1 MNINLSK
8 EKSTVV
14 ATVEFNQQEWV
25 NAQEKAYA
33 RLAQNVT
40 VAGFRKGKA
49 PLDLAKKQIDGRKMI
64 EKAVDILVPEGNE
77 AVLKENNLELLVRP
91 TVDIKD
97 VADDKVVIEYT
108 YVVRPEVKLG
118 AYKDIEI
125 AKDSVEVTEEDIEN
139 ELKALQQKNV
149 EIKVKEGAIELG
161 NTANIDFKGFVNNV
175 AFEGGE
181 AKGYDLE
188 IGSGSFIPGFEDQ
201 LVGHSAGE
209 SFDINV
215 TFPEQYSK
223 ELAGKAAVFKIKV
236 NSVSEKIMPEINDDL
251 ALDANIEGVGNLEE
265 LKAHLNKQ
273 VATRKEQEADQKAF
287 GQLLDTIVKGAEVEV
302 PEAVIVEDANNQL
315 NNFKQNVE
323 QRGIPYDKYLEIS
336 GQSEESILENM
347 KVEAERNLRAS
358 FVFQEI
364 AKVEN
369 IQVTNEDIDNELQKI
384 AAQYKI
390 EFKKVKETLAP
401 RINELAN
408 NIYQTKLTTLLRSAN
423 KIA

>member
-223 ELAGKAAVFKIKV
+223 ELAGKAAVFKIKI
-236 NSVSEKIMPEINDDL
+236 NSVSEKVMPEINDDL

-287 GQLLDTIVKGAEVEV
+287 GQLLDTIVNGSEVEV

-369 IQVTNEDIDNELQKI
+369 IQVTNEDIENEFQKI
-384 AAQYKI
+384 AAQYNM
-390 EFKKVKETLAP
+390 EYNKVKEALSP
-401 RINELAN
+401 RVNELAN